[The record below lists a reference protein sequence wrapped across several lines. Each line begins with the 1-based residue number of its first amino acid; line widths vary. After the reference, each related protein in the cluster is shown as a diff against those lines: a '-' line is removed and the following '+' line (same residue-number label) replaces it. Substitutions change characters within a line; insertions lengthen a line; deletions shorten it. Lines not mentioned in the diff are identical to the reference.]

1 MRIDTL
7 TNTQFMPIK
16 FSIKNQLDTFISIL
30 HRITDMIN
38 LINY

>member
-7 TNTQFMPIK
+7 TNTQFMPIG
-16 FSIKNQLDTFISIL
+16 FSIKNQLDTFMSVL
-30 HRITDMIN
+30 HQITDMIN

>member
-1 MRIDTL
+1 MRVDTL
-7 TNTQFMPIK
+7 TNTQFMPIV
-16 FSIKNQLDTFISIL
+16 FSIKNQLDTFMSIL